1 MESLIGIL
9 KVLGLI
15 AVVISLFNII
25 IFVHELGHFLAA
37 RWRGFQVDRFQI
49 WFGKP
54 IWKREYNG
62 VQYGLGWLPFGGF
75 VALPQ
80 MAPME
85 SIEGGNREDDKP
97 IPPAK
102 PLDKII
108 VAFAGPLFSFL
119 LALLAGVIVSFIGKP
134 ADFVETTE
142 IGYVQPGS
150 PAERAGLQIRDKIVK
165 INGREVHGFYGSLD
179 SVQENIM
186 LSEGQEIE
194 FTIERPGEA
203 EPVTLK
209 SSFTIDEGPWYK
221 RKGMRRVGIW
231 VPNTTVVGMVSKG
244 GPADQAGL
252 REGDVIQSVNGEEL
266 ICRDRF
272 LDLVEQAEET
282 TLNLVVQR
290 GGEQKTITVTP
301 VVPKNSTTGRAKI
314 GIGFGPT
321 GELQEEL
328 VHPSPLTQVGDSLRM
343 MWVTITKVVSRD
355 SSVGAEHL
363 AGPVG
368 IGKAMFDLLTTE
380 NGWRR
385 LIWFMV
391 LFNVNLAV
399 LNMLPLPVL
408 DGGHIVLSIGELLF
422 GRPLKAGILEVVQ
435 TGFALLLLGFFL
447 FITTKDIGDNFIWG
461 KREAPVWPDAA
472 PSKVVE
478 PPS

>member
-1 MESLIGIL
+1 MDFIGLL
-9 KVLGLI
+9 KAVGLI

-54 IWKREYNG
+54 IWKKEYNG

-119 LALLAGVIVSFIGKP
+119 LALLAGVIIYFIGKP
-134 ADFVETTE
+134 ADFVETTK
-142 IGYVQPGS
+142 IGYIQPGS
-150 PAERAGLQIRDKIVK
+150 PAEVAGLQVGDKILE
-165 INGREVHGFYGSLD
+165 INGKEVDGFYGSLD

-186 LSEGQEIE
+186 LSEGEKIR
-194 FTIERPGEA
+194 FTVERPGEP
-203 EPVTLK
+203 EPLVKEST
-209 SSFTIDEGPWYK
+209 FIIDEGPWYK

-231 VPNTTVVGMVSKG
+231 VPNTTVVGVVSKG
-244 GPADQAGL
+244 GPADRAGL
-252 REGDVIQSVNGEEL
+252 QKGDVIKSVNGEEL

-272 LDLVEQAEET
+272 LDIVEQAKKT

-290 GGEQKTITVTP
+290 GDAEKQIAVTP
-301 VVPKNSTTGRAKI
+301 VVPKNSDSGRAKI

-321 GELQEEL
+321 GEMKEEL
-328 VHPSPLTQVGDSLRM
+328 IYPSPLAQVGDSLRM
-343 MWVTITKVVSRD
+343 MWVTITKVISRD

-368 IGKAMFDLLTTE
+368 IGKAMFDLLSTK
-380 NGWRR
+380 NGWHR

-408 DGGHIVLSIGELLF
+408 DGGHIVLSLGELLF

-435 TGFALLLLGFFL
+435 TGFALVLLCFFL
-447 FITTKDIGDNFIWG
+447 FITTKDIGDSFIWG
-461 KREAPVWPDAA
+461 KREVPEWPDPA
-472 PSKVVE
+472 PA
-478 PPS
+478 PPAESPS